1 MDIDKYRLM
10 VKAMTESFSKGHMT
24 EDNYTFQIQ
33 RVQSWMAAAGLA
45 WSDL

>member
-1 MDIDKYRLM
+1 MGIDKYRLI
-10 VKAMTESFSKGHMT
+10 VKALTESFSKGHIT